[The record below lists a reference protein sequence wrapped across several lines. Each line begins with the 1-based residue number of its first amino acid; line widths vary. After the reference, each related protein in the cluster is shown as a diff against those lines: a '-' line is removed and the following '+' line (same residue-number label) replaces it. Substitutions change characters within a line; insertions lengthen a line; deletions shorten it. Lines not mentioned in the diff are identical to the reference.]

1 MGKYKFQILVGG
13 VLWLIWICSALPLL
27 VIILEFGKS
36 NLENCGNEAWYF
48 ARFYSHMFIY
58 PATFGLL
65 STICLT
71 SPFINTVRHLCHPD
85 RRPIG
90 YIVLAVILLVIVFA
104 GKREFGAASEA
115 IWSFTPASL
124 SDIDDG
130 KEARNLFTNLCD
142 DSQANESNP
151 DQKQEQKQDTIE
163 DVLNRLDES
172 DLAVMS
178 WTHIAYSVGF
188 VAMGVLF
195 LLIFGTIVV
204 LRIWGPL
211 GNRTVPLVTLALF
224 TASFWTL
231 ARIAFLTEKLQIY
244 SKEPLLQENILIF
257 LLFGSLYVTLASAV
271 WKQITA
277 YETFISIVIALAG
290 LAVSLAALIIS
301 SMTDIEANWLSSFLV
316 GLFGTRSSLS
326 VYFAMILFWL
336 IIFLPYI
343 LLTFKKELTNEDVQ

>member
-13 VLWLIWICSALPLL
+13 VLWLIWVCSALPL
-27 VIILEFGKS
+27 VAIILEFGKS

-90 YIVLAVILLVIVFA
+90 YIVLAVILVVIAFA
-104 GKREFGAASEA
+104 GSREFGGASEA
-115 IWSFTPASL
+115 IWSFTPSSL
-124 SDIDDG
+124 SDIEDS
-130 KEARNLFTNLCD
+130 KKARNLFANLCD
-142 DSQANESNP
+142 DSQSNESNP

-163 DVLNRLDES
+163 DILSRLDES
-172 DLAVMS
+172 ESAIKS
-178 WTHIAYSVGF
+178 WTNIAYSVGF

-195 LLIFGTIVV
+195 LLIFGTVVV

-211 GNRTVPLVTLALF
+211 GNRTVTLVTLALV
-224 TASFWTL
+224 TASFWML

-244 SKEPLLQENILIF
+244 SKEPLMEENILIF
-257 LLFGSLYVTLASAV
+257 LLFVSLYVTLASAV
-271 WKQITA
+271 WKPMMA
-277 YETFISIVIALAG
+277 YETFISIVISLAG
-290 LAVSLAALIIS
+290 LVVSSVAFIVS
-301 SMTDIEANWLSSFLV
+301 YSTDFEANWLSGFLV
-316 GLFGTRSSLS
+316 GLFGTRSSFP

-336 IIFLPYI
+336 MIFLPYI
-343 LLTFKKELTNEDVQ
+343 LLPLKKELTNEDVQ